1 MKSLVYAVSLFI
13 IGCLGP
19 WLSFAGAQGTDTV
32 DKRVVSANIGFGF
45 KLFGEIVKRE
55 GNKNIFV
62 SPTSAALALS
72 MVYNGADGDTQQAMA
87 SALNLQGLSLE
98 EVNLANTGLRESLEN
113 LDPQVRLSI
122 ANSLSVRQGLALK
135 PEFVQRNKDFYNAEV
150 SILDFTNPIT
160 PDRINQWV
168 NDKTQ
173 GRITKII
180 NTVRADDV
188 LLLINTVY
196 FKGNWQ
202 KKFDQ
207 AQEGIFTPANGR
219 PKKHPMMSRVGAYRY
234 FEGEKFQAVRFPY
247 SQGRV
252 SMVVFLPGTD
262 SSLEDFQ
269 HSLTVKNW
277 ELWMSQF
284 PSNTADGTVTLQR
297 FKMEYDIDLNDSL
310 KALGMGVTFNATRAN
325 FANMVSIVSPP
336 VFISKVKQNTFL
348 KVDEEG
354 TEAAA
359 VTSGE
364 MYTISRERNPKTF
377 RMVIDRPF
385 FFAIRDD
392 KTGTILFLGAITD
405 PEAL

>member
-1 MKSLVYAVSLFI
+1 MNKIIYAIFLVVVS
-13 IGCLGP
+13 CLGP
-19 WLSFAGAQGTDTV
+19 FVSFAGAQVPDAV
-32 DKRVVSANIGFGF
+32 DKRLVSANTSFGF
-45 KLFGEIVKRE
+45 KLFEEIVRRE

-72 MVYNGADGDTQQAMA
+72 MVYNGADGDTRQAMA
-87 SALNLQGLSLE
+87 SALNLQSMSLE
-98 EVNLANTGLRESLEN
+98 EVNRANASLRKSFEN
-113 LDPQVRLSI
+113 LDPQVRVSI
-122 ANSLSVRQGLALK
+122 ANSLWARQGLALR
-135 PEFVQRNKDFYNAEV
+135 PEFIQRNKGFYNAEV
-150 SILDFTNPIT
+150 SILAFNNPGT

-180 NTVRADDV
+180 STVKDGDV
-188 LLLINTVY
+188 LLLINAVY

-207 AQEGIFTPANGR
+207 AREGIFTLANGR
-219 PKKHPMMSRVGAYRY
+219 QKKHPMMSQMGAYRY
-234 FEGEKFQAVRFPY
+234 FEGEKFQAVRLPY
-247 SQGRV
+247 GQGMV
-252 SMVVFLPGTD
+252 SMVVFLPRVD
-262 SSLEDFQ
+262 SSLDEFQ
-269 HSLTVKNW
+269 RGLTASNW

-284 PSNTADGTVTLQR
+284 LFEPADGTVVLPR
-297 FKMEYDIDLNDSL
+297 FKMEYDIDLNDTL
-310 KALGMGVTFNATRAN
+310 KALDMGVAFDPMRAN
-325 FANMVSIVSPP
+325 FGNMVSTVNPG
-336 VFISKVKQNTFL
+336 VFISKVKQKTFL

-359 VTSGE
+359 VSSAQAFITGVSG
-364 MYTISRERNPKTF
+364 TPRTF
-377 RMVIDRPF
+377 RIVIDRPF